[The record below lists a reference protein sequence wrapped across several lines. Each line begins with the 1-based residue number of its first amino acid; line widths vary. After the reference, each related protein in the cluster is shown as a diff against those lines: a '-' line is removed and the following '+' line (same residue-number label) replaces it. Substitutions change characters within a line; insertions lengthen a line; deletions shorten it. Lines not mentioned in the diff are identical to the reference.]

1 MADLKI
7 YNNGENKVL
16 MSAGGRII
24 KQPYEVNE
32 GFNNDVTPRCWFESE
47 EPLPTNWGVIFY
59 VGSLSSSDTGIFQAV
74 SAELNLADNL
84 VVRKDIYIPN
94 IIDAVPGTQT
104 AYLNPFSTRA
114 VRYFH
119 STDVWWYAFLNGAAL
134 DFSNTLR
141 TESVR
146 SKIKIGASGH
156 YLNNANITSSYLNG
170 TILHRFIIV
179 DRLLANSEAQY
190 MHNNAIFADPQSKQG
205 FLNEYIYTK
214 DTLQIV
220 NYQGVDVVGMTDL
233 IGTRTLKL
241 MGLPAGSLQEQLD
254 WARAN
259 LYKPFP
265 N

>member
-1 MADLKI
+1 MSDLKI
-7 YNNGENKVL
+7 YNNGGNKVL
-16 MSAGGRII
+16 MSAGDRII
-24 KQPYEVNE
+24 RQPYEVAE

-59 VGSLSSSDTGIFQAV
+59 VGSLSGNDTSIFQAI
-74 SAELNLADNL
+74 SAGLNLADNL
-84 VVRKDIYIPN
+84 VVRQSYYIPN

-104 AYLNPFSTRA
+104 VVLNPFSTRA

-119 STDVWWYAFLNGAAL
+119 STDVGWYAFLNGAAL
-134 DFSNTLR
+134 GFSNTLR

-146 SKIKIGASGH
+146 SKIKIGASGG
-156 YLNNANITSSYLNG
+156 YITNQTANAYYLNG

-190 MHNNAIFADPQSKQG
+190 MHNNAIFAEPQSKQG

-220 NYQGVDVVGMTDL
+220 NYQGADVVGMADL

>member
-16 MSAGGRII
+16 MSSGDRII
-24 KQPYEVNE
+24 SQPYEVAE
-32 GFNNDVTPRCWFESE
+32 GFNNDVVTRCWFESE

-59 VGSLSSSDTGIFQAV
+59 VGSLSGDTGIFQAV
-74 SAELNLADNL
+74 SAELNRADNL
-84 VVRKDIYIPN
+84 VVRQHMYIPN

-104 AYLNPFSTRA
+104 ATLNPFSTRA

-119 STDVWWYAFLNGAAL
+119 STDVGWYVFLNGAAL
-134 DFSNTLR
+134 GFSNTLR

-146 SKIKIGASGH
+146 SKIKIGVSGN
-156 YLNNANITSSYLNG
+156 YIGNSIINSTFLNG
-170 TILHRFIIV
+170 AILHRFIIV
-179 DRLLANSEAQY
+179 DRLLVNSEVLY
-190 MHNNAIFADPQSKQG
+190 MHNNAIFAGPQSRQG

-233 IGTRTLKL
+233 IGDRTLKL
-241 MGLPAGSLQEQLD
+241 TGLPAGSLQEQLD

>member
-1 MADLKI
+1 MTDLKI
-7 YNNGENKVL
+7 YNNGGNKVL
-16 MSAGGRII
+16 MSAGDRII
-24 KQPYEVNE
+24 RQPYEVAE

-47 EPLPTNWGVIFY
+47 EPLPAEWGVIFY
-59 VGSLSSSDTGIFQAV
+59 VGALSGNDTGIFQAV

-84 VVRKDIYIPN
+84 VVRQNLYIPN
-94 IIDAVPGTQT
+94 IIDAVPGTQMVSP
-104 AYLNPFSTRA
+104 NPFSTRA

-119 STDVWWYAFLNGAAL
+119 STDVGWYAFLNGSAL
-134 DFSNTLR
+134 GFSNTIR

-146 SKIKIGASGH
+146 SKIKIGVSGNYVNNTTANRY
-156 YLNNANITSSYLNG
+156 YLAG
-170 TILHRFIIV
+170 GILHRFIIV
-179 DRLLANSEAQY
+179 DRLLANSEMQY
-190 MHNNAIFADPQSKQG
+190 MHANAIFADPQSKQG

-220 NYQGVDVVGMTDL
+220 NYQGVDVVGMTDI

>member
-1 MADLKI
+1 MSDLKI

-16 MSAGGRII
+16 MSAGDRII
-24 KQPYEVNE
+24 KQPYEANE

-47 EPLPTNWGVIFY
+47 EPLPADWGVIFY
-59 VGSLSSSDTGIFQAV
+59 VGSLSGNDTGIFQAV

-84 VVRKDIYIPN
+84 VVRRNIYIPN
-94 IIDAVPGTQT
+94 IIDAVPGTQPAT
-104 AYLNPFSTRA
+104 LTPFSTRA

-119 STDVWWYAFLNGAAL
+119 STDVGWYAFLNGAAL
-134 DFSNTLR
+134 VFSNTLR

-146 SKIKIGASGH
+146 SKIKIGASG
-156 YLNNANITSSYLNG
+156 SYLGNLTSNYSYLDG
-170 TILHRFIIV
+170 AILHRFIIV
-179 DRLLANSEAQY
+179 DRLLANSELQF
-190 MHNNAIFADPQSKQG
+190 MHNNAILAEPQSRQG
-205 FLNEYIYTK
+205 FLNEYIFTK

-233 IGTRTLKL
+233 IGIRTLKL
-241 MGLPAGSLQEQLD
+241 MGLPTGSLQEQLD